1 MSKPMK
7 TMELNINRSIAATP
21 AEVYDAWL
29 DPNSPVN
36 PFNGAKKV
44 VFDPRVG
51 ALYHFT
57 HMQGEVERPHYGR
70 FEELQ
75 RGARIRMTWMS
86 NHTRGLESIVT
97 VTFKAKGEDTL
108 LTLKHAN
115 LPDDDMGAAHDEGW
129 KHFMGLLEQRFA
141 TARA

>member
-1 MSKPMK
+1 MTKPK
-7 TMELNINRSIAATP
+7 TMELTFNRTISASP

-29 DPNSPVN
+29 DPKSPVN
-36 PFNGAKKV
+36 PFHGSKRI
-44 VFDPRVG
+44 VFEPKVG

-57 HMQGEVERPHYGR
+57 AVDGKNEWPHYGR
-70 FEELQ
+70 FDELQ

-129 KHFMGLLEQRFA
+129 KHFMGLLEQHFA